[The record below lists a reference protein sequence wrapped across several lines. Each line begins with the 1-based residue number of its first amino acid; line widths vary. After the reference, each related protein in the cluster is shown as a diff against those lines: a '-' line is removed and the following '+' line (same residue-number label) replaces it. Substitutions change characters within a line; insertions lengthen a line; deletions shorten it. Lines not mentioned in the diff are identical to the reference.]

1 MRRCFP
7 SNYYVKTETPVLMN
21 ITEQSKESL
30 FLTYIGTHQNKDA
43 VADVFTER
51 LRRLGNGEY

>member
-30 FLTYIGTHQNKDA
+30 FLTYISTHHNKDA
-43 VADVFTER
+43 LADLFIQQA
-51 LRRLGNGEY
+51 GIIW

>member
-1 MRRCFP
+1 MRRCFL
-7 SNYYVKTETPVLMN
+7 SNYYGKIEKALLENMTGYF
-21 ITEQSKESL
+21 KEST